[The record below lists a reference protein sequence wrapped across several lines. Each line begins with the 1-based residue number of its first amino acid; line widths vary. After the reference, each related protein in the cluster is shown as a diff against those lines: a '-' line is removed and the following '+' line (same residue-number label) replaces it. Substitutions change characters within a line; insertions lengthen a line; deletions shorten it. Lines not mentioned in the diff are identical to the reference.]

1 MSIYKGLV
9 LSALLLLGMN
19 ANFSGIEYLTSKEN
33 KSDANGQIASADVSR
48 GTEPDH
54 RGSGR

>member
-1 MSIYKGLV
+1 MSIYKCLV
-9 LSALLLLGMN
+9 LSSLLLLGIN
-19 ANFSGIEYLTSKEN
+19 ANFAGVEYLTSKEN
-33 KSDANGQIASADVSR
+33 NSHANSQIASADVAR

>member
-1 MSIYKGLV
+1 MSIYKCFV
-9 LSALLLLGMN
+9 LSGLLFLGMN
-19 ANFSGIEYLTSKEN
+19 ANFSSIEYLTSKEN
-33 KSDANGQIASADVSR
+33 KSDANAQIASADVSR

>member
-1 MSIYKGLV
+1 MSIYKCLV
-9 LSALLLLGMN
+9 LSGLLLLGMN
-19 ANFSGIEYLTSKEN
+19 ANFSGSEYLTSKEN
-33 KSDANGQIASADVSR
+33 KGDANAQIASADVAR

>member
-1 MSIYKGLV
+1 MSIYKCLV
-9 LSALLLLGMN
+9 LSGLVFLGMN
-19 ANFSGIEYLTSKEN
+19 ANFPSSEYLTSKEN
-33 KSDANGQIASADVSR
+33 NSNANGQIASADVSR

>member
-1 MSIYKGLV
+1 MSIYKCLV
-9 LSALLLLGMN
+9 LSGLLLLGMN
-19 ANFSGIEYLTSKEN
+19 ANFSGSEYFTSKEN
-33 KSDANGQIASADVSR
+33 NSDANGQIASADVSR

>member
-1 MSIYKGLV
+1 MSIYKCLV
-9 LSALLLLGMN
+9 LSGLLLLGMN
-19 ANFSGIEYLTSKEN
+19 ANVLGVEYLTSKEN
-33 KSDANGQIASADVSR
+33 NSDANAQIASVDVSR